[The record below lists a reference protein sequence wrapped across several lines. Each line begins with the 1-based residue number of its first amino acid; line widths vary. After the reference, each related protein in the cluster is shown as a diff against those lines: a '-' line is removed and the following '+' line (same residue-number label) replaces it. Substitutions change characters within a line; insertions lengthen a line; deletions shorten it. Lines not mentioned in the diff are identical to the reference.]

1 MPSSNAPPP
10 DGGPLI
16 SSSQP
21 SSSPRLFDLTIVIL
35 RTLLHLAFEA
45 FKIILVV
52 GDSAL
57 EAKPTTWKVVR
68 IGIRNNVFVV
78 LVEAGHLRANL
89 SILFP
94 GTLSCVE
101 EEFCV
106 STTVETGAVFS
117 WACPDIFFTIT
128 VKKEARR

>member
-1 MPSSNAPPP
+1 M
-10 DGGPLI
+10 
-16 SSSQP
+16 
-21 SSSPRLFDLTIVIL
+21 
-35 RTLLHLAFEA
+35 
-45 FKIILVV
+45 V

-57 EAKPTTWKVVR
+57 EAKPTTLIVVR

-89 SILFP
+89 SILFPFP

-117 WACPDIFFTIT
+117 WACPDIFFTFT